1 MLTNLYKSSTVYVG
15 RFESFAKNVMMVV
28 LGEVDRC
35 NECEEDVTWIWGKY
49 VVFNEE
55 QCSITQLSG
64 TMSDCSDLPVER

>member
-1 MLTNLYKSSTVYVG
+1 MYVG

-28 LGEVDRC
+28 LGEVDCC
-35 NECEEDVTWIWGKY
+35 NECEEDVTWILGKY